1 MSNWGAGPADAG
13 TVQIRVQVVDV
24 DPAALD
30 MIVPTYIAAKD
41 LSQRIARD
49 ANLGAYWPDGTRRD
63 FWIRARGRI
72 LNEEEKLDDLGVVN
86 GELLHILPQPPANSG
101 VIERP
106 PELPPKNSQSLL
118 RNIRMVRTVIML
130 FGFALAWAIGL
141 SVGPT
146 LLTVFIPALAAGI
159 LSTTLSRHFF
169 GPPGSSMRIPA
180 LGAGLYVFVLVAAF
194 LPALISADSLVY
206 PLIMA
211 VLGVFAGL
219 VGVVMGWLAWYGA
232 VEPLPEARIE
242 KMTQQLQE
250 VREAP
255 CGLCQQPVD
264 LSDPSVRLDCVFGC
278 GQVFHSGCYKA
289 RQAVSREGTCAAC
302 GYNPEGEPAAV

>member
-49 ANLGAYWPDGTRRD
+49 ANLGAYWPDGSRRD

-72 LNEEEKLDDLGVVN
+72 LNEEEKLDELGVVN
-86 GELLHILPQPPANSG
+86 GELIHILPQPPANSG

-106 PELPPKNSQSLL
+106 PELPAKTNQSLI
-118 RNIRMVRTVIML
+118 RNVRMIRSML
-130 FGFALAWAIGL
+130 VLFFFSVAWSIGL

-146 LLTVFIPALAAGI
+146 ILTVFIPAIAAGV
-159 LSTTLSRHFF
+159 LSTTVGRHFF
-169 GPPGSSMRIPA
+169 GPPGSSLKIPA
-180 LGAGLYVFVLVAAF
+180 VGAGLYLFLSVFVFV
-194 LPALISADSLVY
+194 PALISADEMVY
-206 PLIMA
+206 PLVMT
-211 VLGVFAGL
+211 VLAIFAGL

-232 VEPLPEARIE
+232 VEPLPEGRIE
-242 KMTQQLQE
+242 QMTQQLQE

-264 LSDPSVRLDCVFGC
+264 LADPAVRLDCGFGC
-278 GQVFHSGCYKA
+278 GQVFHSGCFKA

-302 GYNPEGEPAAV
+302 GYNPEGQSAAV